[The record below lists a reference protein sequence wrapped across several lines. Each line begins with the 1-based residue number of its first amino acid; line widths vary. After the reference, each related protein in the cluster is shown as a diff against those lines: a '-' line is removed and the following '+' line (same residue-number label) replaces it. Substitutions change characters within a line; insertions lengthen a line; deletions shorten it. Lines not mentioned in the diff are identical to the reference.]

1 MSARRAQRDG
11 AVPRRLWN
19 AFISCCANGRDD
31 IAHFSAG
38 RLYRGD
44 FKTVTHIEQSDHLRR
59 DLLAHRNHIEALLD
73 RLERGLSCVELLNG
87 VHDCHRELG
96 QIRSGLLVEHLHHH
110 LAKENDRSRRDQA
123 AHEIA
128 ALFLDNS

>member
-1 MSARRAQRDG
+1 
-11 AVPRRLWN
+11 VK
-19 AFISCCANGRDD
+19 FIEKSLATASIPNGE
-31 IAHFSAG
+31 ILNMA
-38 RLYRGD
+38 
-44 FKTVTHIEQSDHLRR
+44 HIEHSDHLRD
-59 DLLAHRNHIEALLD
+59 DLLAHRNRIEALLD

>member
-1 MSARRAQRDG
+1 M
-11 AVPRRLWN
+11 
-19 AFISCCANGRDD
+19 
-31 IAHFSAG
+31 
-38 RLYRGD
+38 
-44 FKTVTHIEQSDHLRR
+44 THIEQSDHLRR

-96 QIRSGLLVEHLHHH
+96 QIRAGLLVEHLNHH
-110 LAKENDRSRRDQA
+110 LAEENDRNRRDQA

-128 ALFLDNS
+128 ALFLDNP